1 MLSSI
6 NALSRLEW
14 QPSCWFNWWLYILSN
29 DTCQKALQT
38 CPQFSLTAPNVLNI
52 WWIVKPLTST
62 NLHDLSPLFTKT
74 KPKPNIK
81 NQTNLTFN
89 LVFPPPP
96 PYFLPKKNL
105 PAPGSHS
112 CNHPL
117 QRHVLQPRSRPK
129 VRCHEDEVSPGCF
142 QQQRVLYHLQLVPT
156 YESCMSCIWVKMGK
170 YQSWEQIWGTP
181 TANNGKYTYVE

>member
-38 CPQFSLTAPNVLNI
+38 CPQLSLTAPNVLNI

-89 LVFPPPP
+89 LVFPPPLHI
-96 PYFLPKKNL
+96 FSPKKI
-105 PAPGSHS
+105 
-112 CNHPL
+112 C
-117 QRHVLQPRSRPK
+117 QRPVAIVAITHCKDTSF
-129 VRCHEDEVSPGCF
+129 SPGLA
-142 QQQRVLYHLQLVPT
+142 QRFVATRTKCHLVASSSNVFYITCSLYLLMNRVCHV
-156 YESCMSCIWVKMGK
+156 YG
-170 YQSWEQIWGTP
+170 
-181 TANNGKYTYVE
+181 